1 MPGGA
6 NWTLEIAS
14 CLLPG
19 MGYVLVTVMLIYH
32 LYQYFLKTR
41 WFFLLWL
48 HQAMRSLNYAWE
60 LSRREGKVFP
70 YEPIPQISWKNNSL
84 VFRFVFVIYPLNY
97 LLRCWLQGDNACK
110 EVKNSQTAKL
120 GIGLV
125 QGGFFSCFNQSSL
138 QVGHT
143 HEDVGLLYVVS
154 TWSNLFENSVISQ
167 YWFRTQ

>member
-1 MPGGA
+1 
-6 NWTLEIAS
+6 
-14 CLLPG
+14 
-19 MGYVLVTVMLIYH
+19 
-32 LYQYFLKTR
+32 
-41 WFFLLWL
+41 
-48 HQAMRSLNYAWE
+48 MRSLNYAWE

-154 TWSNLFENSVISQ
+154 TWSSLFENSVISQ